1 MSDIFELSC
10 EGCSCCTGGGVSRF
24 NLLHLSG
31 ALSRRWPDFTILHL
45 IAVFS
50 GPFTTSQEAN
60 CNIFEHGGR
69 GGGWRLLL
77 PRVQVR
83 TRAVVKGR
91 LEAKEEAGFIVVPKP
106 VSHFAVCCQIT
117 VNSILL
123 SLPSFF
129 HAGYL
134 EQVDLEEEKD
144 GQEASAMEEFHSGDA
159 NAQTV
164 PHLLEKLSAPGRVP
178 SYYRG
183 GLEILTQALAG
194 CECPRGRRSR
204 HFFLSPVI
212 SLRSSRHFTGSPISQ
227 LCG

>member
-1 MSDIFELSC
+1 MWAAAAAR
-10 EGCSCCTGGGVSRF
+10 EGEGGEVSRF

-60 CNIFEHGGR
+60 CNIFERGGR
-69 GGGWRLLL
+69 GGGGGGGCCCRECKSGL
-77 PRVQVR
+77 
-83 TRAVVKGR
+83 GR
-91 LEAKEEAGFIVVPKP
+91 SSKEEAGFIVVPKP
-106 VSHFAVCCQIT
+106 VSHFAVCCRIT
-117 VNSILL
+117 VNPISL

-144 GQEASAMEEFHSGDA
+144 GQEASAMEEFHGGDA
-159 NAQTV
+159 DAQTV

-183 GLEILTQALAG
+183 GVEILTRALAG

-204 HFFLSPVI
+204 HFLSLSLSAVI
-212 SLRSSRHFTGSPISQ
+212 SLRSSRHFTGPPISQ

>member
-1 MSDIFELSC
+1 MWAAAAAQ
-10 EGCSCCTGGGVSRF
+10 GWGAGGVSRF

-69 GGGWRLLL
+69 GGRVGVAV
-77 PRVQVR
+77 VQVR
-83 TRAVVKGR
+83 TRAVAKGR

-106 VSHFAVCCQIT
+106 VSHFAVCCRIT

-129 HAGYL
+129 
-134 EQVDLEEEKD
+134 
-144 GQEASAMEEFHSGDA
+144 S
-159 NAQTV
+159 
-164 PHLLEKLSAPGRVP
+164 
-178 SYYRG
+178 
-183 GLEILTQALAG
+183 TQG
-194 CECPRGRRSR
+194 
-204 HFFLSPVI
+204 
-212 SLRSSRHFTGSPISQ
+212 TWNK
-227 LCG
+227 